1 MSLPT
6 VFVMRF
12 VYQFT
17 CLLLFGVCVELHVAI
32 HICSSLGTS
41 FMWPVQLLYV
51 DYISTYMPYLSLVF
65 NNKSI
70 FVEVDG
76 CSLNYDLIELLC

>member
-32 HICSSLGTS
+32 HIRSSLGTS
-41 FMWPVQLLYV
+41 FMWPVQLCV
-51 DYISTYMPYLSLVF
+51 DYISTYMPYLSLVC

-76 CSLNYDLIELLC
+76 CSLNDDLIELLC